1 MGVAVIVRVTVVM
14 RVVMVALLRVGGSGV
29 DAELDPFNLTAL
41 LAFKMHVEV
50 SKVQFGEL
58 PFQS

>member
-1 MGVAVIVRVTVVM
+1 MVM
-14 RVVMVALLRVGGSGV
+14 RVPVVALTRVGGSGV

-41 LAFKMHVEV
+41 LALKMHVKV
-50 SKVQFGEL
+50 PKVQFGEL